1 MKNIFLLKILI
12 TEYQHAAQS
21 KYINKSFSLV
31 VGNYTIYWNKITF
44 LLACVAGVRKGR
56 GRELGCETTRE
67 RGRRSGTHARKL
79 LFSISHLLI
88 KKNDTNMAAGFIVV
102 VHRCGGHDV
111 M

>member
-1 MKNIFLLKILI
+1 MLF

-56 GRELGCETTRE
+56 GRELTRAQDLGVAFWYLE
-67 RGRRSGTHARKL
+67 R
-79 LFSISHLLI
+79 
-88 KKNDTNMAAGFIVV
+88 NYY
-102 VHRCGGHDV
+102 
-111 M
+111 